1 MPEIESI
8 QAQRGEMAEWRRD
21 FHRHPELLYDVHRTA
36 GIVAAKLRAFGCDEV
51 AEGIG
56 QTGVV
61 GIIQGKAE
69 GPTVGLRA
77 DMDALPIR
85 ERNDFA
91 HKSTIE
97 GKMHACGHDGHTAM
111 LLGAARYLAQ
121 TRDFAGR
128 VAAIFQPA
136 EEGGAGGLA
145 MVKDGMMT
153 RFAIERVFGMHNMP
167 KMSAK
172 SFGARAGAC
181 MAAADF
187 FDIEIEGRG
196 GHAAYPHDCVDPVA
210 VGAQIVGAAQHLVSR
225 EVEAVDRVVISICE
239 FHAGDA
245 YNVIPQTAI
254 LRGTARFLREETRS
268 RIESRLAQ
276 LCEQTALAHRA
287 VARLHYKRLYPATVN
302 DPEAAR
308 FAAQIAARV
317 AGEENVEFGTP
328 PSMGGEDF
336 SFMLNERP
344 GAFVFIGNGDTAGLH
359 SPDYD
364 FNDGILAMGASY
376 WARLAEASLP
386 ISK

>member
-1 MPEIESI
+1 M
-8 QAQRGEMAEWRRD
+8 
-21 FHRHPELLYDVHRTA
+21 
-36 GIVAAKLRAFGCDEV
+36 
-51 AEGIG
+51 
-56 QTGVV
+56 
-61 GIIQGKAE
+61 
-69 GPTVGLRA
+69 
-77 DMDALPIR
+77 
-85 ERNDFA
+85 
-91 HKSTIE
+91 
-97 GKMHACGHDGHTAM
+97 
-111 LLGAARYLAQ
+111 
-121 TRDFAGR
+121 
-128 VAAIFQPA
+128 
-136 EEGGAGGLA
+136 
-145 MVKDGMMT
+145 
-153 RFAIERVFGMHNMP
+153 
-167 KMSAK
+167 
-172 SFGARAGAC
+172 
-181 MAAADF
+181 
-187 FDIEIEGRG
+187 
-196 GHAAYPHDCVDPVA
+196 
-210 VGAQIVGAAQHLVSR
+210 
-225 EVEAVDRVVISICE
+225 
-239 FHAGDA
+239 
-245 YNVIPQTAI
+245 
-254 LRGTARFLREETRS
+254 REETRS

>member
-1 MPEIESI
+1 MGIVFGAKRGGDYNPAQNRAIIQSPMPEIESI

-128 VAAIFQPA
+128 IAAIFQPA

-210 VGAQIVGAAQHLVSR
+210 VGAQIVAAAQHLVSR

-239 FHAGDA
+239 FHAGGRLQCDSA
-245 YNVIPQTAI
+245 NGGFARHGAFFCAKRRDRESNRAWRNCASKPLSPTAPSRACITNGCIPRPSTTRKRRASP
-254 LRGTARFLREETRS
+254 RKSRREW
-268 RIESRLAQ
+268 
-276 LCEQTALAHRA
+276 RA
-287 VARLHYKRLYPATVN
+287 KKMSNSERRRRW
-302 DPEAAR
+302 AAR
-308 FAAQIAARV
+308 IF
-317 AGEENVEFGTP
+317 
-328 PSMGGEDF
+328 
-336 SFMLNERP
+336 
-344 GAFVFIGNGDTAGLH
+344 
-359 SPDYD
+359 
-364 FNDGILAMGASY
+364 
-376 WARLAEASLP
+376 RLC
-386 ISK
+386 